1 MAGPALAASEWRF
14 HSPKAEATQQF
25 RELRSPGWR
34 SHVGMNDQM
43 SEQAIP
49 SSFHA
54 FHNHQIR
61 IK

>member
-14 HSPKAEATQQF
+14 HSPKAEATQQL
-25 RELRSPGWR
+25 RELGSPGWR
-34 SHVGMNDQM
+34 SHVGMTKM

-49 SSFHA
+49 SFMLS
-54 FHNHQIR
+54 II